1 MARALIYV
9 LSGDSEV
16 RLRVKQIADF
26 IFFVFDTAAEL
37 DAALERRKPDLY
49 LIDFDLPDLLC
60 ENYQPALGLAME
72 QATIPHEKVLGFLLK
87 DSSADIFRAW
97 LLRHEQLL
105 EEKLA
110 LERQLNES
118 FKTAMT
124 AMSSMGEIG
133 VAMRFLT
140 DAFNICDYNGL
151 CERMVGALEDYGLSG
166 AAQIRVPGET
176 YMVSRAQ
183 SQYDSDVF
191 AQMRDLG
198 RILEFKNRMIVNY
211 EHVSILVRDMP
222 ADDGARGRMRDN
234 IAILAEGGHARVAS
248 LLLQSDNTNKQKG
261 IQRALAEIR
270 DTVMEI
276 RERNLSDPRG
286 MHSLIGRAIDQ
297 TQCSFIHLNLK
308 TAQEN
313 MILEPLLLLRD
324 GYDAERGAFNIDA
337 RLSMILSTLESIS
350 NS

>member
-9 LSGDSEV
+9 LSKDSEV
-16 RLRVKQIADF
+16 RVRVKQISDF
-26 IFFVFDTAAEL
+26 IFFVFDSAQEL
-37 DAALERRKPDLY
+37 DAALERRKADLY
-49 LIDFDLPDLLC
+49 LLDFDLPDLVC
-60 ENYQPALGLAME
+60 DHYQPALGLAAR
-72 QATIPHEKVLGFLLK
+72 QDSIPHEKVLGFLLK
-87 DSSADIFRAW
+87 ESDPESFRAW
-97 LLRHEQLL
+97 LLRHEQLF

-140 DAFNICDYNGL
+140 DAFNIRDYDAL
-151 CERMVGALEDYGLSG
+151 CERMVGALEEYGLSG
-166 AAQIRVPGET
+166 AAQIRVPGAT
-176 YMVSRAQ
+176 HMVSRGQ
-183 SQYDSDVF
+183 SQHDADVF

-198 RILEFKNRMIVNY
+198 RILQFKSRMIVNY

-222 ADDGARGRMRDN
+222 DDDAVCGRMRDN

-248 LLLQSDNTNKQKG
+248 LLLESDNANKQKG
-261 IQRALAEIR
+261 IHRALADIR
-270 DTVMEI
+270 ETVVEI
-276 RERNLSDPRG
+276 RERNLSDPTGTRT
-286 MHSLIGRAIDQ
+286 LINRAIDQ
-297 TQCSFIHLNLK
+297 IQCTFVHLNLK

-324 GYDAERGAFNIDA
+324 AFEAERASFNVDT
-337 RLSMILSTLESIS
+337 RLSMILTSLESIS